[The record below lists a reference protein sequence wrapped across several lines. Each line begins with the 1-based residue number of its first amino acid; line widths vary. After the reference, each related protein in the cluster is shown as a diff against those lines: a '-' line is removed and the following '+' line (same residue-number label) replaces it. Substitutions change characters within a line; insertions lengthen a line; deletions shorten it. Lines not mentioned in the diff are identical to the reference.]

1 MLNNSLNY
9 IKERLGDLVPDT
21 AIILGSG
28 LGNLINALQ
37 NPIEIPY
44 NEIPDFPQTTV
55 SGHKGCFYVGK
66 IGNHTVVCMQGRFHL
81 YEGIEPQIIAQ
92 VVNLLKR
99 LGCNNLIVTNA
110 AGSLRTDLSEGSI
123 VLIKDHIN
131 MSGKNPLIGP
141 HDEPYFPDMSNA
153 YPKELR
159 EKFLKIAKM
168 ENVEITEGV
177 YMMLLGPN
185 YETPS
190 EVRLFQNFG
199 ADVVGMSTVPEVI
212 CAVHQGLNVLGIS
225 VVSNLCT
232 GLSEHKP
239 NHQDVLKVV
248 GEATVKLASLIQLY
262 LEKE

>member
-37 NPIEIPY
+37 NPVEIPY

-81 YEGIEPQIIAQ
+81 YEGNEPQIIAQ

>member
-9 IKERLGDLVPDT
+9 IKERLNGLVPDT

-37 NPIEIPY
+37 DAIEIPY
-44 NEIPDFPQTTV
+44 SEIPDFPQTTV
-55 SGHKGCFYVGK
+55 SGHKGCFHIGK
-66 IGNHTVVCMQGRFHL
+66 IGNHMVICMQGRFHL
-81 YEGIEPQIIAQ
+81 YEGIEPQVIAQ

-141 HDEPYFPDMSNA
+141 HEEPYFPDMSNA

-159 EKFLKIAKM
+159 EKFLEIAKM
-168 ENVEITEGV
+168 ENIEVTEGV

-190 EVRLFQNFG
+190 EVRLFKNFG

-248 GEATVKLASLIQLY
+248 GEATTKLASLIQLY